1 MISCSEVDA
10 INQDTLVV
18 PFERDKSHYLFNYIL
33 VNNLGDRVKVQPN
46 RSQFKIKLSGSAKT
60 IRDQLYTQGDKVFT
74 KLFGTDVL
82 NHKSLIVTICLFGT
96 RKIEGISVST
106 NVNKDYLKTLCY
118 CAANILDHAITPGKG
133 NWKISDVSS
142 FYEKIIHRTTSLES
156 STIATYLNNNEKDY
170 LSNKLD
176 VGHWRT
182 ACEN

>member
-1 MISCSEVDA
+1 M
-10 INQDTLVV
+10 
-18 PFERDKSHYLFNYIL
+18 
-33 VNNLGDRVKVQPN
+33 KVQPN
-46 RSQFKIKLSGSAKT
+46 RNQFKIILNGSAKS
-60 IRDQLYTQGDKVFT
+60 IRDQLYIQGDKVFT

-82 NHKSLIVTICLFGT
+82 NHDSLIVSICLFGT

-118 CAANILDHAITPGKG
+118 CAASILDHSITPGKG
-133 NWKISDVSS
+133 IWKISDVSS

-156 STIATYLNNNEKDY
+156 STIASYLNNNEKDY
-170 LSNKLD
+170 LRNKLD